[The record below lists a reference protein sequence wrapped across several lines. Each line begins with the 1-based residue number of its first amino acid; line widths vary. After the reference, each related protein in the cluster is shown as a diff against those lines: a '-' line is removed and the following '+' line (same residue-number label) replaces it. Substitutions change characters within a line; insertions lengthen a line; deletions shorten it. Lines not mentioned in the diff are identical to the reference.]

1 MRYSNVR
8 SRVIEKLMTTSIV
21 WLFLMLGQRPAR
33 QVNPADLAS
42 QPRPSYVAY
51 ASGAHV
57 TFLPERTPWE
67 PRYKDET
74 EGIDYRESALSA
86 EQPTRP
92 GAVRGRRRPRTG

>member
-1 MRYSNVR
+1 MQYSNVR
-8 SRVIEKLMTTSIV
+8 SMVIENLMTTSIM
-21 WLFLMLGQRPAR
+21 WLFLMLGKRPAR

-42 QPRPSYVAY
+42 RPRPSYVAY

-67 PRYKDET
+67 PRYKGEA
-74 EGIDYRESALSA
+74 EGIDYLESALSA

-92 GAVRGRRRPRTG
+92 RAVRGRRRPRTG